1 MIDENL
7 RLDNYDYIL
16 NKKSIANY
24 PCEKRDESKLLVY
37 KNRKINSV
45 KFLDILNYIP
55 NKSTIILNDSRVIN
69 SRFFFSNSNKNVIEI
84 LVTNILGIRKE
95 KKKIIEAEGL
105 IGNSKKW
112 KEDEILISKKKLITL
127 EVQKKNKRIFFS
139 WNTKNSWEEILNI
152 FGSIPL
158 PPYIKREVED
168 SDYVNYQTVYS
179 KVNGSIASPTAGLHF
194 SENLIKDLNNNH
206 TIDKITLHVG
216 IGTFKPINSEKVKD
230 HKMHSENITIS
241 KNNISNIRKSENIV
255 AVGTTS
261 LRTLESIYY
270 LSLKI
275 LNNENLSFIEQ
286 DIYLNHRT
294 EISRKEACEIVLNYM
309 EKKRIDKI
317 DFKSSLFIIPGYRFK
332 FCDQLITNFHYPKST
347 LILLVAA
354 FIGEDW
360 RKVYNFALKNNYRM
374 LSYGDSSI
382 LYRNDKNW

>member
-45 KFLDILNYIP
+45 KFLEIVNHIP

-69 SRFFFSNSNKNVIEI
+69 SRFFFSNSNKKIIEI
-84 LVTNILGIRKE
+84 LVTNVIDIRKE
-95 KKKIIEAEGL
+95 KKIVEAEGL

-112 KEDEILISKKKLITL
+112 KEDEILITKKKSIKL
-127 EVQKKNKRIFFS
+127 EVQKKNERIFFS
-139 WNTKNSWEEILNI
+139 WNTKNNWGEILDI

-168 SDYVNYQTVYS
+168 IDYTNYQTVYS

-194 SENLIKDLNNNH
+194 SKKLINNLNKSH
-206 TIDKITLHVG
+206 TIDAITLHVG

-230 HKMHSENITIS
+230 HKMHSENITVS
-241 KNNISNIRKSENIV
+241 KNNISNIIKSKNVV

-275 LNNENLSFIEQ
+275 LNNENLSLIEQ

-294 EISRKEACEIVLNYM
+294 NISREEACEIVLNYM
-309 EKKRIDKI
+309 EKKKIDKI
-317 DFKSSLFIIPGYRFK
+317 DFKSSLFIVPGYKFR

-360 RKVYNFALKNNYRM
+360 RKVYNFALKNNYRL